1 MIDSCL
7 CLVVIIDP
15 HPSISLNVVT
25 EAQESGGS
33 WPETVLLPDRRQPA
47 YQNSLKRVPGAVSD
61 WSGGV
66 RRRGERSPRRG
77 APEPQEMIEMQYLV
91 SVIHDKT
98 DLGTADE
105 MAAINV
111 FNDRLEAVRHVA
123 R

>member
-1 MIDSCL
+1 
-7 CLVVIIDP
+7 
-15 HPSISLNVVT
+15 
-25 EAQESGGS
+25 
-33 WPETVLLPDRRQPA
+33 
-47 YQNSLKRVPGAVSD
+47 
-61 WSGGV
+61 
-66 RRRGERSPRRG
+66 
-77 APEPQEMIEMQYLV
+77 MQYLV